1 MLLDACCVDFPK
13 FALEDESTKG
23 AEKPDQSESRP
34 ASSDPDNL
42 SDDNSP
48 IEANPL
54 WTDDDSQDVAKIWE
68 REQPQEHA
76 DVAVAGWQCLGRTV
90 FSRVVALF
98 CPLSFHFSPSWADS
112 KQFIGS
118 WLLPGSF
125 GLTLSRSLVSSFL
138 CSSGHFQAPSMETW
152 SDWANARGAKHESVD
167 MPMDGSTGSSGSA
180 DGRLW
185 LEVVDQLQQMCRS
198 IVSSQ
203 RFHVHLL
210 QSQNNMTAKM
220 RDFTLSLGDRMQNLS
235 INMKSQNSRPG
246 TATRSSGTKHVLVGN
261 QPRVLASSWRP
272 CGSSAPCGA
281 REAMIVAV
289 RGHP

>member
-76 DVAVAGWQCLGRTV
+76 DVAVGGWQCLGRTA
-90 FSRVVALF
+90 FSRVVALL
-98 CPLSFHFSPSWADS
+98 CPLSLHFSPSWADS

-118 WLLPGSF
+118 WLIRSDSLS
-125 GLTLSRSLVSSFL
+125 LSRLFLSLQLRPLPSSTHGDL
-138 CSSGHFQAPSMETW
+138 VRLAK
-152 SDWANARGAKHESVD
+152 ARGAKHDSVD

-235 INMKSQNSRPG
+235 INMKSQTAGLAQRLETLAQSMSSLETSHASWPRAGGPVGAAPRAGPG
-246 TATRSSGTKHVLVGN
+246 R
-261 QPRVLASSWRP
+261 R
-272 CGSSAPCGA
+272 
-281 REAMIVAV
+281 
-289 RGHP
+289 

>member
-1 MLLDACCVDFPK
+1 MAMLGMRLIPNGKSQLTMDEVDGQNTPVLNLELKLQLPVLNLLEVLGQNFIPAMLDPQTVGGKA
-13 FALEDESTKG
+13 EDESTKG

-76 DVAVAGWQCLGRTV
+76 DVAVGGWQ
-90 FSRVVALF
+90 
-98 CPLSFHFSPSWADS
+98 PLPSSTHGD
-112 KQFIGS
+112 
-118 WLLPGSF
+118 
-125 GLTLSRSLVSSFL
+125 LVRL
-138 CSSGHFQAPSMETW
+138 AK
-152 SDWANARGAKHESVD
+152 ARGAKHDSVD

-235 INMKSQNSRPG
+235 INMKSQTAGLAQRLETLAQSMSSLETSHASWPRAGGPVGAAPRAGPG
-246 TATRSSGTKHVLVGN
+246 R
-261 QPRVLASSWRP
+261 R
-272 CGSSAPCGA
+272 
-281 REAMIVAV
+281 
-289 RGHP
+289 